1 MSDSWQHGTI
11 TRSRAEDLLSRA
23 AEDGSFLVRA
33 SESISGAYA
42 LCVLYQ
48 NCVYTYRILPNEE
61 KKLTVQASEGIK
73 VKYFSKLTELI
84 DYYMKQNM
92 GLVTHLKH
100 PVERDEEVD
109 LEYEEI
115 DPLEAR
121 VPIPPRNFP
130 SPDVKEALS
139 DSSPKHGSESTK
151 PLLSDVLIQR
161 FQQIDTSIVP
171 REYMN
176 DLENYLRIHVVTD
189 AEAVRAGNT
198 NLPQLKKLLCT
209 ICKGLSSE
217 LNRTMPMLESV
228 QKLFDQQ
235 LSGRTR
241 TQISNET
248 SASLIIPKLMELTSC
263 LSSIEDLVK
272 HFLSD
277 CSGSGGQRRRSEIPP
292 VTFEVKSDGLG
303 ISTKIFLK
311 VDVENGKMF
320 IKKSKDGAE
329 DKYYG
334 QTKILQLIK
343 SHKFHNRLVIV
354 VGSEKEKTLRK
365 EYVFA
370 DSKKREGF
378 CQLLQQMK
386 NKHSDHPEPDMI
398 TLFIGTWNMG
408 DASPPSNIK
417 AWFQSLGQGKT
428 RDETAVYIPYDMYV
442 VGTQEDQQGDK
453 EWVEILKATL
463 KDITSIDF
471 KHVVTQTL
479 WNIRIVIF
487 AKPEHENRISHVST
501 NSVKTGIANALGNK
515 GAVGVSLMFNG
526 TSFGFVNSHLT
537 SGAPKKLRRNQN
549 YINILRLL
557 TLGDKRLNPFDI
569 TNRFTHL
576 FWLGDLNYRVDFPA
590 SEAENIIQKIKQQ
603 QYQELLVKDQ
613 LTLEKNDGKIF
624 LQFQEEEINFAP
636 SYRYDRDTRETYAYI
651 KQKTTGIKFN
661 LPSWCDRVLWKS
673 YPMVHVMCQSYGCTN
688 DIMTSDHSPVFATYE
703 VGVTSQFVSKNG
715 PNNGDSQGKIE
726 FLNCEAK
733 LKTKSKTKFFIE
745 FYSTCLESVVKS
757 GEGENQESKAGNLN
771 VIWGSLPQL
780 TPIISDPE
788 YLLDQH
794 ILICIKST
802 DSYES
807 YGEGC
812 IALRGESH
820 SPEVAFNTFLTHQG
834 EETGEFQG
842 SYKLTTSEGKQRER
856 TYDFIKLE
864 KDEMISMKHTKVNN
878 NIELS
883 KCVDRSARVAT
894 RNAPQIMAEEAAARA
909 RERVSSPCPL
919 DTPSKDP
926 LRLPQFMPC
935 LSSGINNPNYI
946 PVGMARQP
954 LPVTPAGVK
963 QVPSPDQKPSMWA
976 FDVPPKQNPSIAGRT
991 DSSLTSSNY
1000 SPLSPKKV
1008 NQMSPNRVLA
1018 SKPQEPSF
1026 QESPWVKQHT
1036 VSQPQPDTPQPLPLQ
1051 DLEMFDNPLYASF
1064 VPKPKLNLRK
1074 DLEVP
1079 RGARKEVPPIPDQTG
1094 TSKYVETPGT
1104 KPGSRQLLPP
1114 VPQPRMRSF
1123 TCSEMKNP
1131 VSGKTHVKQSYH
1143 AFMEDNPRLG
1153 VNLLIP
1159 SHLKQPMSTPKS
1171 ELEHP
1176 SSLSNQG
1183 QTVKPPLPAK
1193 SKQVL
1198 ELQHSQKDYRE
1209 TTELPNKTKHPSTEN
1224 AAQRSSVS

>member
-241 TQISNET
+241 TQVRYRYN
-248 SASLIIPKLMELTSC
+248 
-263 LSSIEDLVK
+263 
-272 HFLSD
+272 
-277 CSGSGGQRRRSEIPP
+277 
-292 VTFEVKSDGLG
+292 VKSDGLG

-471 KHVVTQTL
+471 KHVSITL

-624 LQFQEEEINFAP
+624 LQFQLEMSGTLYYKIVRLIVIFWMLIFIF
-636 SYRYDRDTRETYAYI
+636 SL
-651 KQKTTGIKFN
+651 QIKFN

-726 FLNCEAK
+726 FLNCE
-733 LKTKSKTKFFIE
+733 
-745 FYSTCLESVVKS
+745 
-757 GEGENQESKAGNLN
+757 
-771 VIWGSLPQL
+771 L

-883 KCVDRSARVAT
+883 KCVDRSAR
-894 RNAPQIMAEEAAARA
+894 
-909 RERVSSPCPL
+909 
-919 DTPSKDP
+919 
-926 LRLPQFMPC
+926 LPQFMPC

-1008 NQMSPNRVLA
+1008 NQIISGSRGIN
-1018 SKPQEPSF
+1018 QPSF

-1209 TTELPNKTKHPSTEN
+1209 TTELPNKTKHPS
-1224 AAQRSSVS
+1224 AL

>member
-926 LRLPQFMPC
+926 L
-935 LSSGINNPNYI
+935 
-946 PVGMARQP
+946 
-954 LPVTPAGVK
+954 
-963 QVPSPDQKPSMWA
+963 
-976 FDVPPKQNPSIAGRT
+976 
-991 DSSLTSSNY
+991 
-1000 SPLSPKKV
+1000 
-1008 NQMSPNRVLA
+1008 
-1018 SKPQEPSF
+1018 SF

-1224 AAQRSSVS
+1224 AAQRSSVSVSQISESNVSSVQTFKTTIPKTYLPCIT

>member
-115 DPLEAR
+115 GKKTLLFLFR
-121 VPIPPRNFP
+121 
-130 SPDVKEALS
+130 L

-241 TQISNET
+241 TQVRYRYN
-248 SASLIIPKLMELTSC
+248 
-263 LSSIEDLVK
+263 
-272 HFLSD
+272 
-277 CSGSGGQRRRSEIPP
+277 
-292 VTFEVKSDGLG
+292 VKSDGLG

-624 LQFQEEEINFAP
+624 LQFQLEMSGTLYYKIVRLIVIFWMLIFIF
-636 SYRYDRDTRETYAYI
+636 SL
-651 KQKTTGIKFN
+651 QIKFN

-726 FLNCEAK
+726 FLNCE
-733 LKTKSKTKFFIE
+733 
-745 FYSTCLESVVKS
+745 
-757 GEGENQESKAGNLN
+757 
-771 VIWGSLPQL
+771 L

-856 TYDFIKLE
+856 TYGYFYLLIFSYL
-864 KDEMISMKHTKVNN
+864 
-878 NIELS
+878 LS
-883 KCVDRSARVAT
+883 
-894 RNAPQIMAEEAAARA
+894 
-909 RERVSSPCPL
+909 
-919 DTPSKDP
+919 
-926 LRLPQFMPC
+926 
-935 LSSGINNPNYI
+935 
-946 PVGMARQP
+946 
-954 LPVTPAGVK
+954 VK

-1008 NQMSPNRVLA
+1008 NQMSPNRVL
-1018 SKPQEPSF
+1018 
-1026 QESPWVKQHT
+1026 
-1036 VSQPQPDTPQPLPLQ
+1036 PLPLQ

-1153 VNLLIP
+1153 
-1159 SHLKQPMSTPKS
+1159 QPMSTPKS

-1224 AAQRSSVS
+1224 AAQRSSKLFR

>member
-241 TQISNET
+241 TQVRYRYN
-248 SASLIIPKLMELTSC
+248 
-263 LSSIEDLVK
+263 
-272 HFLSD
+272 
-277 CSGSGGQRRRSEIPP
+277 
-292 VTFEVKSDGLG
+292 VKSDGLG

-471 KHVVTQTL
+471 KHVSITL

-624 LQFQEEEINFAP
+624 LQFQLEMSGTLYYKIVRLIVIFWMLIFIF
-636 SYRYDRDTRETYAYI
+636 SL
-651 KQKTTGIKFN
+651 QIKFN

-726 FLNCEAK
+726 FLNCE
-733 LKTKSKTKFFIE
+733 
-745 FYSTCLESVVKS
+745 
-757 GEGENQESKAGNLN
+757 
-771 VIWGSLPQL
+771 L

-856 TYDFIKLE
+856 TY
-864 KDEMISMKHTKVNN
+864 
-878 NIELS
+878 
-883 KCVDRSARVAT
+883 
-894 RNAPQIMAEEAAARA
+894 
-909 RERVSSPCPL
+909 ERVSSPCPL

-1008 NQMSPNRVLA
+1008 NQMSPNRVQSLVCVEL
-1018 SKPQEPSF
+1018 S
-1026 QESPWVKQHT
+1026 
-1036 VSQPQPDTPQPLPLQ
+1036 DLNTPQPLPLQ

-1224 AAQRSSVS
+1224 KFGPNGPFPCSKV